1 MHAEDKEFL
10 IKNQYNFQKMV
21 LYWFKNYQKLGSA
34 LVIESKVIY
43 LFSNPDMIAEEILH
57 SQDHALNI
65 RSNVPFYK
73 IDGPNQYFGQD
84 QYILLYIY
92 KDVDFDNFY
101 VRQIVYQNPI
111 LPIVNLV
118 NDYNLTSTKF
128 TTFLNDG
135 SILG

>member
-1 MHAEDKEFL
+1 MYFQQHGDSFIIIDCDANITLYKKVKYKLEKSRMFFMHSKDKQFL

-21 LYWFKNYQKLGSA
+21 LYWFNKYEKLGGA

-43 LFSNPDMIAEEILH
+43 LFDNSDMIADEILT
-57 SQDHALNI
+57 SQDNASSI
-65 RSNVPFYK
+65 RSNVPYYK

-101 VRQIVYQNPI
+101 VR
-111 LPIVNLV
+111 
-118 NDYNLTSTKF
+118 
-128 TTFLNDG
+128 
-135 SILG
+135 